1 VLGRRTL
8 LIACGSLLLPGAGR
22 AADPKPPAPDS
33 ELLEFL
39 GSSDDVDPDLQEYL
53 ERRTESPARDPATA
67 PKRGSGHT

>member
-1 VLGRRTL
+1 VLRRRTL
-8 LIACGSLLLPGAGR
+8 LIACSLLLLAAAGR

-53 ERRTESPARDPATA
+53 ERRADAPAKDPATA
-67 PKRGSGHT
+67 PTRGSGRT